1 MKILITLSVSILI
14 AVLTGCTTKSN
25 ARQQAREAFVSGQQQ
40 AMAQAQQKKSVMFI
54 GSVQNPIVEWTEDLT
69 LASGIVA
76 ADFRGRRDPR
86 GFNLRRNGQTYTVTS
101 KQLLQGEDFSLQPG
115 DTIEIVP

>member
-1 MKILITLSVSILI
+1 MKPFLLLSILI
-14 AVLTGCTTKSN
+14 GIVVTGCTTKSN
-25 ARQQAREAFVSGQQQ
+25 ARLQSREAFVAGQQQ
-40 AMAQAQQKKSVMFI
+40 ALAQMQEKKSVRFI

-69 LASGIVA
+69 LASAIVA

-86 GFNLRRNGQTYTVTS
+86 MFNLRRDAQTFSVTS